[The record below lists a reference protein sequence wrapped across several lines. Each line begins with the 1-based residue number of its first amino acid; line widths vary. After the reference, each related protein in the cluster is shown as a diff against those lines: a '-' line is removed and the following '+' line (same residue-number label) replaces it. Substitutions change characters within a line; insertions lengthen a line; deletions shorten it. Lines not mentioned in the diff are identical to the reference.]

1 MSAEITLFSSLCRM
15 PGRKIWWLLS
25 VLFCC
30 AFRETL
36 GAKSLCSF
44 FYNLYSSVHMR
55 QAVYSIH
62 GVTAE
67 EASSKEKLEKRKL
80 RKVKASESLAEV

>member
-1 MSAEITLFSSLCRM
+1 MC
-15 PGRKIWWLLS
+15 
-25 VLFCC
+25 
-30 AFRETL
+30 
-36 GAKSLCSF
+36 
-44 FYNLYSSVHMR
+44 

-80 RKVKASESLAEV
+80 RKVKASESLAEVWMIHIF